1 MVALQGAPEVQS
13 DLDGSDA
20 SESDSASDMSDD
32 ESEGE

>member
-1 MVALQGAPEVQS
+1 MLALQGAPEVQS
-13 DLDGSDA
+13 DLGDTDA